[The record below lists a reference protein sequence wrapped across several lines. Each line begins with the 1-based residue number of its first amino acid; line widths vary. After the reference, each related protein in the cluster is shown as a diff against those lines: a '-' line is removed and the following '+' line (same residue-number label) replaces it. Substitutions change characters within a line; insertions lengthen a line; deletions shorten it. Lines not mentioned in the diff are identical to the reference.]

1 MPPDT
6 IDAFEKVKKALANAA
21 LLSHP
26 AEGAPL
32 SLTVDASDNAAGAVL
47 QQKVNGAWVPLSF
60 FSQRFQPREVK
71 YSAFGRELL
80 AVYLAIRH
88 FRYFL
93 EGRQFTVL
101 TDHKPLVQ
109 ALQRGSGR
117 HSPREVRHLDYI
129 TSFTTDI
136 RHVKGRNNEVAD
148 ALSRLHVNLLSVTL
162 DSAQMRQ
169 LSSAQAG
176 DAELHKLRASTAVR
190 MTQIHIP
197 QANVTL
203 WCDVSHG
210 MTRPYV
216 PLSMRREVFNNLHAL
231 SHPGIRATRRLIT
244 RQYVWP
250 AMNRDIAQMVRSCD
264 LCQRTKVQ
272 RHTQAPHRPLPPARG
287 YTYLL
292 TMIDRFTRWP
302 EVVPIR
308 TATTA
313 AIAKAFLST
322 WISRFGVPQTVT
334 TDQGVK
340 LAPATA
346 YHPQTNGMVE
356 RLHRHLK
363 SLRCTVKEDLH
374 HAPAELVYGSTLR
387 LPGVFFG
394 TATARRSPLEH
405 RDELQ
410 LFFDSIRPTPTRRA
424 SRQRWFLPKEL
435 PTCTHVFLRH
445 DAARP
450 PLTPRMTALTRV
462 KPAFIDAS
470 DESSQR
476 HVHFSPSVEFI
487 P

>member
-1 MPPDT
+1 
-6 IDAFEKVKKALANAA
+6 
-21 LLSHP
+21 
-26 AEGAPL
+26 
-32 SLTVDASDNAAGAVL
+32 
-47 QQKVNGAWVPLSF
+47 
-60 FSQRFQPREVK
+60 
-71 YSAFGRELL
+71 
-80 AVYLAIRH
+80 
-88 FRYFL
+88 
-93 EGRQFTVL
+93 
-101 TDHKPLVQ
+101 
-109 ALQRGSGR
+109 
-117 HSPREVRHLDYI
+117 
-129 TSFTTDI
+129 
-136 RHVKGRNNEVAD
+136 
-148 ALSRLHVNLLSVTL
+148 
-162 DSAQMRQ
+162 
-169 LSSAQAG
+169 
-176 DAELHKLRASTAVR
+176 
-190 MTQIHIP
+190 
-197 QANVTL
+197 
-203 WCDVSHG
+203 
-210 MTRPYV
+210 
-216 PLSMRREVFNNLHAL
+216 
-231 SHPGIRATRRLIT
+231 
-244 RQYVWP
+244 
-250 AMNRDIAQMVRSCD
+250 MNRDIAQMVRSCD

-387 LPGVFFG
+387 LPG
-394 TATARRSPLEH
+394 
-405 RDELQ
+405 

-450 PLTPRMTALTRV
+450 PLTPAYDGPYKVIDRNSKVFTIVCNGKLKTVSIDRV